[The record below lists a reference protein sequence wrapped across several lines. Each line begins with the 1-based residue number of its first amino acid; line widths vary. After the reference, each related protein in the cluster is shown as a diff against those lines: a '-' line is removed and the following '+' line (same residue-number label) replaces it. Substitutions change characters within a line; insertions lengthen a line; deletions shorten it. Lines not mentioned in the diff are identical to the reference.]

1 MEVHKALLHAFTAK
15 AAVRAKIAALDA
27 VKAAKEGDIEGA
39 TEALRNAAM
48 GKSGRAG
55 KSVVEKEREKEE
67 EKEGKKEEKE
77 PPPPPSDGL
86 DKTPPNVPKVKLMPM
101 PKDKE
106 GSFNG
111 KNGVPSAG
119 DQGKLSIRC
128 IFPKI

>member
-1 MEVHKALLHAFTAK
+1 MPYSE

-55 KSVVEKEREKEE
+55 KSVAEKER

-86 DKTPPNVPKVKLMPM
+86 DKTPPNVPKVKPM
-101 PKDKE
+101 RKPKE
-106 GSFNG
+106 RLQHLG
-111 KNGVPSAG
+111 
-119 DQGKLSIRC
+119 
-128 IFPKI
+128 

>member
-1 MEVHKALLHAFTAK
+1 
-15 AAVRAKIAALDA
+15 
-27 VKAAKEGDIEGA
+27 
-39 TEALRNAAM
+39 M

-55 KSVVEKEREKEE
+55 KSVVEKEREKEEEKEGEKEE

-119 DQGKLSIRC
+119 DQGKANNKIYLPKDIRVWRKRLYKREKEKKMRRLKLEGRLS
-128 IFPKI
+128 